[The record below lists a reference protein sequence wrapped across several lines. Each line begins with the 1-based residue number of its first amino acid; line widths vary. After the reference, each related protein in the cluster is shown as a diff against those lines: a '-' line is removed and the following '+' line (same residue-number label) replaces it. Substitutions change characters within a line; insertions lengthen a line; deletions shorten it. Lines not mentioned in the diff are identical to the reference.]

1 MHNRSRA
8 RHALFVTAAAIAA
21 VFGASPLTAHAAGPY
36 GGTAANGFS
45 GPVAISQSTSLGE
58 PTIIAD
64 SANRLFVTAPQKIGN
79 VNPAGASPLFTSLD
93 GGATWGAP
101 VRSQACTGLS
111 GGDTDLAVDGG
122 DNVFQTDLWLGNSC
136 LSISTNHGTSF
147 AAGNPF
153 GTHPNVGDDRPWLAW
168 NKTSNQLYAIYDG
181 VDAIHAANTAPLVN
195 PLIGIQT
202 ITDNVVIPE
211 SALNSSSVPNT
222 VRACVCPPGG
232 IAIDNSSGS
241 STHKG
246 RIYVSY
252 SHQDGTAIS
261 YADLSG
267 TCPAC
272 TATTWNGPIVIPGSG
287 STMSAFEN
295 EFNFD
300 PIKVDAN
307 GTIYVAWAHGMSFNT
322 TSRLATSVQIEYSYS
337 TNGGVNWSSPRTIST
352 EGGTSTFPTMDVVSP
367 GVIDVAWYGDP
378 AHTSDPNAATG
389 PWNLYFTR
397 VSAAAS
403 NSPTFTISPS
413 IAIQGM
419 HTGCIQSGGGAS
431 CADRSLLDFFSLAED
446 SCGNPNVI
454 YSGGDATTDVQLY
467 FTKLPLTSCSQGTV
481 TPEVPWVPMLIGPGT
496 AIAIL
501 GLRRRGRRLTV
512 PLTA

>member
-1 MHNRSRA
+1 MQNGTRA
-8 RHALFVTAAAIAA
+8 RRGLLITAAAIAA
-21 VFGASPLTAHAAGPY
+21 VFGASPLTARAAGPY
-36 GGTAANGFS
+36 GGTAANGFTT
-45 GPVAISQSTSLGE
+45 PLAIPSSTSLGE
-58 PTIIAD
+58 PTIIRD
-64 SANRLFVTAPQKIGN
+64 SANRLFVTAPQAIGN
-79 VNPAGASPLFTSLD
+79 FNTAGGSPMFTSID

-122 DNVFQTDLWLGNSC
+122 DNVYQTDLWLGNSC
-136 LSISTNHGTSF
+136 LSISTDHGGSF
-147 AAGNPF
+147 VAGNPF

-195 PLIGIQT
+195 PLLGIQT

-211 SALNSSSVPNT
+211 SALSSNMLPNT
-222 VRACVCPPGG
+222 IRACVCPPGG
-232 IAIDNSSGS
+232 IAVDNSTGS

-261 YADLSG
+261 WADLSG

-272 TATTWNGPIVIPGSG
+272 TATTWNGPVVIPGSG

-300 PIKVDAN
+300 PIKVDGN
-307 GTIYVAWAHGMSFNT
+307 GTIYVAWAHGMNFNT
-322 TSRLATSVQIEYSYS
+322 TSRLAASVQIQYSYS
-337 TNGGVNWSSPRTIST
+337 TNGGLNWSSPRTLSS

-378 AHTSDPNAATG
+378 AHSADPNAAAG
-389 PWNLYFTR
+389 PWNVYYTR
-397 VSAAAS
+397 VTGADT
-403 NSPTFTISPS
+403 NSPTSTPS
-413 IAIQGM
+413 IAISGM
-419 HTGCIQSGGGAS
+419 HTTACIQSGGGAS
-431 CADRSLLDFFSLAED
+431 CTDRSLLDFFTLVDD

-454 YSGGDATTDVQLY
+454 YVGGDVTNGVQLY
-467 FTKLPLTSCSQGTV
+467 FTKLTLTSCSLAAV
-481 TPEVPWVPMLIGPGT
+481 TPEVPWVPMLIVPG
-496 AIAIL
+496 AAVAIL
-501 GLRRRGRRLTV
+501 GLRRRGRGMTV